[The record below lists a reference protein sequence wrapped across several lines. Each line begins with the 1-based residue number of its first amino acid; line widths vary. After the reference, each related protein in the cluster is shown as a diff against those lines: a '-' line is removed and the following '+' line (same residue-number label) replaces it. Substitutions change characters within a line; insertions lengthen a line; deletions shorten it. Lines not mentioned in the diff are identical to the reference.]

1 MFLDTL
7 AYMLRRAVF
16 PHRPVPTRSIRAFRH
31 YDIGEYTYGFPKVLS
46 WGEGA
51 TLRIG
56 KFCSIAEKV
65 VILLGGEHRI
75 DWVTT
80 YPFSVLFPEAA
91 EFHGHPRTKG
101 DVVIGNDVWIG
112 QEALILSGVT
122 IGNGA
127 VIAARSVVS
136 RPVPDYAIVGGN
148 PARVVRYRFPEPQIR
163 ALQEIAWWD
172 WPREKIVR
180 YLPLL
185 LSDQVE
191 DFIKAARQLDTTP

>member
-16 PHRPVPTRSIRAFRH
+16 PRRPVLTRSIRALRR

-56 KFCSIAEKV
+56 KFCSIAEGV

-80 YPFSVLFPEAA
+80 YPFSVLFPEAG
-91 EFHGHPRTKG
+91 EFRGHPRTKG

-112 QEALILSGVT
+112 QEATILSGVT

-163 ALQEIAWWD
+163 ALQEIAWWN
-172 WPREKIVR
+172 WPRERIVR

-185 LSDQVE
+185 LSNQID
-191 DFIKAARQLDTTP
+191 DFIEAAGGTLMS